1 MQIRRTQ
8 SRAQILQSSFNKAR
22 LIRQGRFDDKSSLE
36 STAAVYEE
44 PGFVAGLSL
53 QEAASDHAHA
63 VSYLQEQ
70 GLWQVKVRRT
80 ATNLGSEEGAA
91 AYRLVQ
97 GQAAKDYLTARL
109 GMSQFA

>member
-22 LIRQGRFDDKSSLE
+22 LIKQGRFDDKSHNE
-36 STAAVYEE
+36 STAYEDA
-44 PGFVAGLSL
+44 GFAAPLSL
-53 QEAASDHAHA
+53 QEAACDHAHA
-63 VSYLQEQ
+63 VAFLQEQ
-70 GLWQVKVRRT
+70 GLWQLGDGRMS
-80 ATNLGSEEGAA
+80 TNLGAKGGAA

-97 GQAAKDYLTARL
+97 GQDVIDYLTAKL